1 MNQITERPVSYKGSS
16 ENNCTQWRI
25 GTKMGYIEKKI
36 VDVHT
41 QLPTGASVPMV
52 LDDFSAVYGMFYM
65 LTADGFQTVI

>member
-1 MNQITERPVSYKGSS
+1 
-16 ENNCTQWRI
+16 
-25 GTKMGYIEKKI
+25 MGYIEKKI

-52 LDDFSAVYGMFYM
+52 LDDFSAVYGMFYT